1 MEGTA
6 VFGWYPVPFIYT
18 IRARSS
24 TEQSTALGGEGG
36 GPSERGFVQRCGPPP
51 AAAAAMLRDG
61 NGSDRNH
68 AMRCGRR
75 TAGPAGAGAGEG
87 PWTSE
92 PMHEEADRHN
102 INAPPPRLPPS
113 APTLF
118 HREQRE
124 TPIMRLILCGPL
136 APAALPHT
144 LRMKIKEVKQ
154 NIPERPLP

>member
-24 TEQSTALGGEGG
+24 TEKSTALGGEGEG
-36 GPSERGFVQRCGPPP
+36 RASEGLFNDAASLPP
-51 AAAAAMLRDG
+51 AVAAAMLRDG

-75 TAGPAGAGAGEG
+75 TGASGRAGEG

-92 PMHEEADRHN
+92 PMHEADRHN
-102 INAPPPRLPPS
+102 SNAPPLSPSSLRAHPFSPRAARNSDNEAYLMWAASTGGATTHSVLAVHVEQTILP
-113 APTLF
+113 
-118 HREQRE
+118 
-124 TPIMRLILCGPL
+124 
-136 APAALPHT
+136 
-144 LRMKIKEVKQ
+144 
-154 NIPERPLP
+154 

>member
-36 GPSERGFVQRCGPPP
+36 GPSGRGFVQRCGLPP
-51 AAAAAMLRDG
+51 AGAAAMLRDG

-75 TAGPAGAGAGEG
+75 TAGQAGGRGREG

-102 INAPPPRLPPS
+102 INDPLSPSSLRAHPFSPRAARNSDNEAYLMWATGTGGATTHSELAVRVEQTMLP
-113 APTLF
+113 
-118 HREQRE
+118 
-124 TPIMRLILCGPL
+124 
-136 APAALPHT
+136 
-144 LRMKIKEVKQ
+144 
-154 NIPERPLP
+154 

>member
-24 TEQSTALGGEGG
+24 TEKSTALGGEGG
-36 GPSERGFVQRCGPPP
+36 GPSERGFVQRCGLPPSG
-51 AAAAAMLRDG
+51 RG
-61 NGSDRNH
+61 CSDAPRWEWKRPESCDV
-68 AMRCGRR
+68 MRATDR
-75 TAGPAGAGAGEG
+75 GPAGAGKG

-92 PMHEEADRHN
+92 PMHEADRHN
-102 INAPPPRLPPS
+102 INAPSPPLAFLPAS

-124 TPIMRLILCGPL
+124 TPIMRLILCGPP
-136 APAALPHT
+136 APAVLPHT
-144 LRMKIKEVKQ
+144 ACWLCV
-154 NIPERPLP
+154 